1 MATNFEAV
9 TGDHFNLNLA
19 FTDANGA
26 AVNISTY
33 ESIKCTLKAHPGL
46 ADNATGVVTK
56 TASIVSGV
64 GGTALVAFTPD
75 DTEDLVG
82 SYFYDVQYVD
92 GSGTVKTA
100 MTGVITFVRDITRT
114 GAA

>member
-26 AVNISTY
+26 AVNISAY
-33 ESIKCTLKAHPGL
+33 QSIKCTLKTHPGL
-46 ADNATGVVTK
+46 ADGATGVVTK
-56 TASIVSGV
+56 TASVTNGA
-64 GGTALVAFTPD
+64 GGLATAAFTPS
-75 DTEDLVG
+75 DTASLVG